1 MTEPRTITVPT
12 TDHGPVTLTEPSWC
26 AGHPDHRPDTHRAD
40 IIHSGPDIQLN
51 FWYVTLLSACL
62 VQSPYA
68 SDAGPGLGGRTPGVS
83 VHPLGLT
90 LDATQVY
97 DLAARLDTFADRLRD
112 LADQLTTVLAGGEG
126 Q

>member
-1 MTEPRTITVPT
+1 VSEPSLITLPT
-12 TDHGPVTLTEPSWC
+12 ADHGDVTLDEPTWCMGHAHHDPNTERV
-26 AGHPDHRPDTHRAD
+26 DLL
-40 IIHSGPDIQLN
+40 HSSPDIQLN

-68 SDAGPGLGGRTPGVS
+68 SDTAPGLGGRTPGVS

-97 DLAARLDTFADRLRD
+97 DLAARLDTFADRLRG
-112 LADQLTTVLAGGEG
+112 LADQLTEVLGGDR
-126 Q
+126 